1 MTQPPLSPERVRAL
15 TQQYR
20 RENKTTPVNS
30 GRRRISE
37 AQLATAARMI
47 ASGKSYKEAALA
59 VGCSIATLYLRLDKP
74 AQDRRAA

>member
-1 MTQPPLSPERVRAL
+1 MIPSHLSPERVRAL

-20 RENKTTPVNS
+20 RENKTTTANS
-30 GRRRISE
+30 GRRRISDE
-37 AQLATAARMI
+37 KLSIASRMI
-47 ASGKSYKEAALA
+47 ASGKSYKEAALD

>member
-1 MTQPPLSPERVRAL
+1 MIPSPLSPERVRVL

-20 RENKTTPVNS
+20 RENKTTANS
-30 GRRRISE
+30 GRRRISDE
-37 AQLATAARMI
+37 KLSIASRMI

>member
-1 MTQPPLSPERVRAL
+1 MIPSPLSPERVRAL

-20 RENKTTPVNS
+20 CENKTTANS
-30 GRRRISE
+30 GRRRISDE
-37 AQLATAARMI
+37 KLSIASRMI

>member
-1 MTQPPLSPERVRAL
+1 MIQSILSPERVRAL

-20 RENKTTPVNS
+20 RENKTTANS
-30 GRRRISE
+30 GRRRISDE
-37 AQLATAARMI
+37 KLSIASRMI

>member
-1 MTQPPLSPERVRAL
+1 MIPSPLSPERVRAL

-20 RENKTTPVNS
+20 RENKTTANS
-30 GRRRISE
+30 GRRRISDE
-37 AQLATAARMI
+37 KLSIASRMI

-74 AQDRRAA
+74 AQDRMAA

>member
-1 MTQPPLSPERVRAL
+1 MIQSLLSPERVRAL

-20 RENKTTPVNS
+20 RENKTTANI
-30 GRRRISE
+30 GRRRISDE
-37 AQLATAARMI
+37 KLSIASRMI

>member
-1 MTQPPLSPERVRAL
+1 MIPSHLSPERVRAL

-20 RENKTTPVNS
+20 RENKTTANS
-30 GRRRISE
+30 GRRRISDE
-37 AQLATAARMI
+37 KLSIASRMI

-59 VGCSIATLYLRLDKP
+59 VGCSIATLYLRLDKS

>member
-1 MTQPPLSPERVRAL
+1 MIPSHLSPERVRAL

-20 RENKTTPVNS
+20 RENKTTTANS
-30 GRRRISE
+30 GRRRISDE
-37 AQLATAARMI
+37 KLSIASRMI

-74 AQDRRAA
+74 AQDRRAS

>member
-1 MTQPPLSPERVRAL
+1 MIPSHLSPERVRAL

-20 RENKTTPVNS
+20 RENKTTANS
-30 GRRRISE
+30 GRRRISDE
-37 AQLATAARMI
+37 KLSIASRMI

-59 VGCSIATLYLRLDKP
+59 VGCSIATLYLRLDNP

>member
-1 MTQPPLSPERVRAL
+1 MIPSHLSPERVRAL

-20 RENKTTPVNS
+20 RENKTTANS
-30 GRRRISE
+30 GRRRISDE
-37 AQLATAARMI
+37 KLSIASRMI

-74 AQDRRAA
+74 AQDRRAS

>member
-1 MTQPPLSPERVRAL
+1 MIQSTLSPERVRAL

-20 RENKTTPVNS
+20 RENKTTANS
-30 GRRRISE
+30 GRRRISDE
-37 AQLATAARMI
+37 KLSIASRMI
-47 ASGKSYKEAALA
+47 ASGKSYKEAAFA

>member
-1 MTQPPLSPERVRAL
+1 MIPSHLSPERVRAL

-20 RENKTTPVNS
+20 RENKTTANS
-30 GRRRISE
+30 GRRRISDE
-37 AQLATAARMI
+37 KLSIASRMI

>member
-1 MTQPPLSPERVRAL
+1 MIPSPLSPERVRAL

-20 RENKTTPVNS
+20 RENKTTTANS
-30 GRRRISE
+30 GRRRISDE
-37 AQLATAARMI
+37 KLSIASSMI